1 MARSIIVDKRRLE
14 FDGQEIPGF
23 KSIES
28 VVLDQDTVEISE
40 FDKIRNE
47 PTGVEKVPV
56 VNLVYNHRKDSIT
69 FDFFWTWFKD
79 KSTKDVT
86 EIQTDGAGAEIV
98 RFNWSN
104 VKCSKVERPAADSA
118 GVEGA
123 TIPITLVPEDID
135 RQEVRT

>member
-1 MARSIIVDKRRLE
+1 MARSIVVDKRRLE

-23 KSIES
+23 KSIEEI
-28 VVLDQDTVEISE
+28 VLEQDTVTIAE

-47 PTGVEKVPV
+47 PTGVSKIPAI
-56 VNLVYNHRKDSIT
+56 NCVYNHRSDSIA
-69 FDFFWTWFKD
+69 FDFFWDWYTT

-86 EIQTDGAGAEIV
+86 EIQTDGAGAEIA

-104 VKCSKVERPAADSA
+104 VKCSKISRPAADSA

-123 TIPITLVPEDID
+123 TIPITLIPEDID